1 MDSSHFYLNKGGQLS
16 AARVMLVAGGIT
28 GVVAGALR
36 LFTGHPAWS
45 STAAVVLSA
54 VIAALIVGPLLYFLV
69 VAPIKRAFGPRAPM
83 PGSADDKNQFVT
95 IDPLTR
101 ALNRRGITTS
111 LLEAMAQ
118 AQRYSNP
125 LSIALIDIDNLTRI
139 NEKYGLAAGNRALEL
154 VAYTITESL
163 RLPDRVGRQTDDEFL
178 VVMPQTKAAAA
189 IKVAERIRTAIEL
202 MEMDVDH
209 HKVKVSASIGVAEF
223 HKGQDLEKFLSSVQS
238 AMREAQNEGNRV
250 VRAKAE
256 RRK

>member
-1 MDSSHFYLNKGGQLS
+1 MDSSHFYLNKSGQLS
-16 AARVMLVAGGIT
+16 AARVMLVAGALT
-28 GVVAGALR
+28 GAVAAALQGLGR
-36 LFTGHPAWS
+36 YVPWS
-45 STAAVVLSA
+45 GTAAAVLAAVV
-54 VIAALIVGPLLYFLV
+54 AALIVGPALYFLV
-69 VAPIKRAFGPRAPM
+69 VAPIKRAFAARTPAPV
-83 PGSADDKNQFVT
+83 PTDDKSQFVT

-101 ALNRRGITTS
+101 ALNRRGITAS
-111 LLEAMAQ
+111 LIEAMAQ

-163 RLPDRVGRQTDDEFL
+163 RLPDRVGRQSDDEFL

-202 MEMDVDH
+202 MEMDVEH

-223 HKGQDLEKFLSSVQS
+223 HKGQDLEKFLSSVS
-238 AMREAQNEGNRV
+238 IAMREAQNEGNRV
-250 VRAKAE
+250 VRAKAL
-256 RRK
+256 KK

>member
-1 MDSSHFYLNKGGQLS
+1 MDSSHVYLNKHGQVS
-16 AARVMLVAGGIT
+16 VARVMLVAGGLA

-36 LFTGHPAWS
+36 WLDPYLPWS
-45 STAAVVLSA
+45 GASAVVASA
-54 VIAALIVGPLLYFLV
+54 IIAALILGPLLYFLV
-69 VAPIKRAFGPRAPM
+69 VAPIKRGFRTGTAM
-83 PGSADDKNQFVT
+83 PVPIDDKNQFVT

-101 ALNRRGITTS
+101 ALNRRGITAS

-139 NEKYGLAAGNRALEL
+139 NEKYGLPAGNRALEL

-202 MEMDVDH
+202 MEMDIDH
-209 HKVKVSASIGVAEF
+209 FKVKVSASIGVAEF
-223 HKGQDLEKFLSSVQS
+223 HKGQDLEKFLSSVQD

-250 VRAKAE
+250 VRAKAN
-256 RRK
+256 KK

>member
-1 MDSSHFYLNKGGQLS
+1 MDSSHFYLNKAGQLS

-36 LFTGHPAWS
+36 LVMGYLPWS
-45 STAAVVLSA
+45 TTAAVLLSV
-54 VIAALIVGPLLYFLV
+54 VIAGVIAGPLLYLLV
-69 VAPIKRAFGPRAPM
+69 VAPIKRVSASATTAPV
-83 PGSADDKNQFVT
+83 PTDDKNQFVT

-101 ALNRRGITTS
+101 ALNRRGITAS

-139 NEKYGLAAGNRALEL
+139 NEKYGLPAGNRALEL

-163 RLPDRVGRQTDDEFL
+163 RLPDRVGRQADDEFL

-209 HKVKVSASIGVAEF
+209 YKVKVSASIGVAEF

-238 AMREAQNEGNRV
+238 AMREAQTEGNRV
-250 VRAKAE
+250 MRAKAT
-256 RRK
+256 KK

>member
-1 MDSSHFYLNKGGQLS
+1 
-16 AARVMLVAGGIT
+16 MLVTGGLA

-36 LFTGHPAWS
+36 WLDGYLPWS
-45 STAAVVLSA
+45 GAGAVVASA
-54 VIAALIVGPLLYFLV
+54 VIAALVLGPLLYFFV
-69 VAPIKRAFGPRAPM
+69 IEPIKRGFRTPTATPAPV
-83 PGSADDKNQFVT
+83 DDKNQFIT

-101 ALNRRGITTS
+101 TLNRRGITAS

-154 VAYTITESL
+154 FAYTITESL
-163 RLPDRVGRQTDDEFL
+163 RLPDRVGRHTDDEFL

-202 MEMDVDH
+202 MEMDIDH
-209 HKVKVSASIGVAEF
+209 YKVKVSASIGVAEF
-223 HKGQDLEKFLSSVQS
+223 RKGQDLEEFLGSVLN

-250 VRAKAE
+250 VRAKAT
-256 RRK
+256 KK

>member
-1 MDSSHFYLNKGGQLS
+1 MDSSHLYLNKGGQLS
-16 AARVMLVAGGIT
+16 VARVMLAAGVLAGIVAGTLRWLDDYLPWSGP
-28 GVVAGALR
+28 GA
-36 LFTGHPAWS
+36 
-45 STAAVVLSA
+45 VLATA
-54 VIAALIVGPLLYFLV
+54 VIAALVLGPLLYFFV
-69 VAPIKRAFGPRAPM
+69 VAPIKRGFRTSAAAPA
-83 PGSADDKNQFVT
+83 PVDDKNPFIT

-101 ALNRRGITTS
+101 ALNRRGITAS

-189 IKVAERIRTAIEL
+189 IKVAERIRAAIEL

-209 HKVKVSASIGVAEF
+209 YKIKVSASIGVAEF
-223 HKGQDLEKFLSSVQS
+223 QKGQDLEKFLSSVQG

-250 VRAKAE
+250 VRAKAT
-256 RRK
+256 KK